1 MQWVTGAA
9 SAAMVMGGAWVAVVA
24 VQQPSGDRVGPNS
37 LVVTVGG
44 FELEDYLPG
53 SEQLS
58 NGDREKATRA
68 ALAIVGPGRVT
79 EVERDEDAGS
89 TYQVE
94 LRLQRRVRNRR
105 GARTRLPDP
114 ELKRLRT
121 RLNPSMLL

>member
-1 MQWVTGAA
+1 MRRKMQWVTGAA

-24 VQQPSGDRVGPNS
+24 VQQPSGDRVGPSS

-53 SEQLS
+53 PEQLS
-58 NGDREKATRA
+58 NGDREQATRA

-94 LRLQRRVRNRR
+94 LRLHDGSEIDVALGPDFQFLNS
-105 GARTRLPDP
+105 GASERD
-114 ELKRLRT
+114 
-121 RLNPSMLL
+121 

>member
-1 MQWVTGAA
+1 MRRKMQWVTGAA
-9 SAAMVMGGAWVAVVA
+9 SAAVVMGGAWVAVAA
-24 VQQPSGDRVGPNS
+24 VQQPARDRLSPNA
-37 LVVTVGG
+37 LIVTVGG

-68 ALAIVGPGRVT
+68 ALAMVGPGGAT

-94 LRLQRRVRNRR
+94 V
-105 GARTRLPDP
+105 
-114 ELKRLRT
+114 
-121 RLNPSMLL
+121 RLNDGSEIDVALGPDFQILNSGASERD